1 VADLLP
7 FRKKHNKSKELVA
20 VHVTPEGV
28 AIASASV
35 IAGLRKLSCVT
46 FLNVSEPLN
55 NASLVASGISDAG
68 LSDRR
73 CSLVLSTGEYQLLLV
88 EAPEVPK
95 DELKEALIW
104 RVKDLIQYSTDD
116 AVIDFF
122 ELPEDAFRGRG
133 KMLYVVAADRKL
145 IEKRISWLKSI
156 KLTPVNID
164 VPEVALLN
172 IAEDLSESETGTAIL
187 YLDEKQSIVNMM
199 SGSALYLSR
208 ALSYSHS
215 AQLDNIVLD
224 LQRSMDY
231 FESQIGKPPCI
242 RIIVLPLQIGETPLM
257 MALRSNLD
265 ADVQSLDLGDV
276 IESAVPL
283 DIDLQQRCFLAI
295 AAASRNQAG
304 DKS

>member
-1 VADLLP
+1 MLP
-7 FRKKHNKSKELVA
+7 FRKKNNKSKELVA
-20 VHVTPEGV
+20 IHIAPEGV

-35 IAGLRKLSCVT
+35 VAGLRKLSYVA
-46 FLNVSEPLN
+46 FLDVSEPLN
-55 NASLVASGISDAG
+55 NASLVASEVSEVG
-68 LSDRR
+68 LSDSC

-116 AVIDFF
+116 VIIDFF
-122 ELPEDAFRGRG
+122 ELPDDAFRGRR

-145 IEKRISWLKSI
+145 IEKRISWLESI
-156 KLTPVNID
+156 KLTPVYID
-164 VPEVALLN
+164 VPEIALLN
-172 IAEDLSESETGTAIL
+172 IAENLSESEAGTVIL

-199 SGSALYLSR
+199 SGSWLYLSR

-215 AQLDNIVLD
+215 AQLDNTVLD

-231 FESQIGKPPCI
+231 FESQIGKSACT

-257 MALRSNLD
+257 MELRRNLD

-276 IESAVPL
+276 IESDVPL
-283 DIDLQQRCFLAI
+283 AIDLQQRCFLAI
-295 AAASRNQAG
+295 AAALRNEAG
-304 DKS
+304 A